1 MPSAT
6 NKKYEVPAAFSAA
19 SDGVALPAEELA
31 AEEHRLWLIQT
42 PSDVTLSNLDGVK
55 ISLRGSN
62 EAVVQIGE
70 NSYEFTKKEGLKE
83 SQQLS
88 VAVQEEAGEQVML
101 APSSFAGMATLTKKA
116 ACPERLEVVSPS
128 KRSRLDYSAHEA
140 ARQRFVPFGS
150 GNVVTTG
157 KRPKEKPEKSHKTK
171 KSKK

>member
-6 NKKYEVPAAFSAA
+6 NKKYEVPAAFSSA

-31 AEEHRLWLIQT
+31 AEEHRVWLIQAPT
-42 PSDVTLSNLDGVK
+42 DISISNLDGVK
-55 ISLRGSN
+55 ISLKGSN
-62 EAVVQIGE
+62 HAVVQIGE
-70 NSYEFTKKEGLKE
+70 NSYDFSKREDLKE

-88 VAVQEEAGEQVML
+88 IAVQEEAGQQIML
-101 APSSFAGMATLTKKA
+101 AANAFAGVATLTKKA
-116 ACPERLEVVSPS
+116 ACPEKLEVASPS

-150 GNVVTTG
+150 GDVVTTG
-157 KRPKEKPEKSHKTK
+157 KRPKEKTEKTHKTK